1 MAKLEAGLKELHNV
15 APGICGKFTKR
26 LQVQRLREDPDF
38 NRDLEGMNASRV
50 EPLSPVGSP
59 RRPLNKHANGGGR
72 VGAPG
77 RRRNYRSA
85 SDRW

>member
-38 NRDLEGMNASRV
+38 NRDLEGMMRAVWSRF
-50 EPLSPVGSP
+50 
-59 RRPLNKHANGGGR
+59 RPSGHRDAR
-72 VGAPG
+72 
-77 RRRNYRSA
+77 
-85 SDRW
+85 